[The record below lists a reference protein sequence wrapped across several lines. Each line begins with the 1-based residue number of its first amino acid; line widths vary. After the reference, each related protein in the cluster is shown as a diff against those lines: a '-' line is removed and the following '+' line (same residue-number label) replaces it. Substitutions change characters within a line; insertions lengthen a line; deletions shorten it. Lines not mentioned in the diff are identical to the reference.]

1 MDGKPT
7 YGELEERIEELENAL
22 TVHKAATD
30 AVKESA
36 VYLDIMGGALIVLD
50 SEARVVK
57 VNEIFTRIWGYSP
70 QEVYGKSVFGL
81 FPEAELP
88 KHKSELAN
96 AAQLG
101 GVRAFEATAL
111 TKDRRQVAVSVSGRA
126 LRDEKGNLLNF
137 VALYRDTTEHRK
149 AEEELKR
156 SEDFNRALFRHN
168 PIQTIAVDRKGKIV
182 EYNMRKEKS
191 GDRIPD
197 IGSVMYKDYAS
208 RHKEDMYAAMMD
220 VMERKEVKEFPAL
233 EYGEKCLS
241 ITIAPYPYGA
251 IITTLDI
258 TESRAMAEKLGVAE
272 KMEAIG
278 TLAGGIAHDY
288 NNLLAIILGNIDLIG
303 LSLPPES
310 EIESNLSDAKKACL
324 RAKDLTNK
332 LITFSEGGAPVKRVN
347 HIAGLLKESAEAAL
361 RGSNVNCE
369 FIMAE
374 GLWAT
379 EYDEVQMKHVINNLI
394 FNSVE
399 AMPHGGTIRVTA
411 ENVSLSTA
419 ASRASQ
425 LSSGRYLKI
434 SVQDPGTGIAPRN
447 LPRIFDPYF
456 STKDRGSQKGLG
468 LGLATVKSIIHKHN
482 GEITVD
488 SKEGIG
494 STFHVYLPVVETE
507 TVEAREER
515 EYAEPRLEVR
525 RVLLMDDEEMIREL
539 ARQMLA
545 RLGYSPV
552 TARDG
557 SEAVELYREAMGSD
571 RPFDVAILDL
581 TVKGGMGG
589 QDAIKAL
596 LEMDPD
602 VRAIVASGYSNDA
615 VITSFE
621 EYGFMDALAKPYT
634 MEDLSNALDRI
645 TAQDSQAEENLAQ

>member
-1 MDGKPT
+1 M
-7 YGELEERIEELENAL
+7 
-22 TVHKAATD
+22 
-30 AVKESA
+30 
-36 VYLDIMGGALIVLD
+36 
-50 SEARVVK
+50 
-57 VNEIFTRIWGYSP
+57 
-70 QEVYGKSVFGL
+70 
-81 FPEAELP
+81 
-88 KHKSELAN
+88 
-96 AAQLG
+96 
-101 GVRAFEATAL
+101 
-111 TKDRRQVAVSVSGRA
+111 
-126 LRDEKGNLLNF
+126 
-137 VALYRDTTEHRK
+137 
-149 AEEELKR
+149 
-156 SEDFNRALFRHN
+156 
-168 PIQTIAVDRKGKIV
+168 
-182 EYNMRKEKS
+182 
-191 GDRIPD
+191 
-197 IGSVMYKDYAS
+197 
-208 RHKEDMYAAMMD
+208 
-220 VMERKEVKEFPAL
+220 
-233 EYGEKCLS
+233 
-241 ITIAPYPYGA
+241 
-251 IITTLDI
+251 
-258 TESRAMAEKLGVAE
+258 
-272 KMEAIG
+272 
-278 TLAGGIAHDY
+278 
-288 NNLLAIILGNIDLIG
+288 
-303 LSLPPES
+303 
-310 EIESNLSDAKKACL
+310 
-324 RAKDLTNK
+324 
-332 LITFSEGGAPVKRVN
+332 
-347 HIAGLLKESAEAAL
+347 
-361 RGSNVNCE
+361 NCE